1 MSNMYK
7 TIDSEQE
14 SDATSAL
21 EEIYGGQ
28 DVNEQQSTTSAPA
41 QEPDNGV
48 HNVGDANVSEEI
60 GYWLDGYE
68 KDDSNGERHLNQVNS
83 EDLPLIS
90 TGGRVYGDKNTRI
103 FEPQSMFQKYSL
115 LNYRGMVGGVP
126 NIRLDAPDTTLG
138 KFYDVVGGCAS
149 SLFHKN
155 AHNPTYQN
163 IIDAYSNTNAPYSIS
178 DFLYSKWFNEIPNNY
193 MVTVRRFP
201 QPCYDNVITIDSALQ
216 AMGGWYMNNDKEY
229 ANATSAGGSRINT
242 SNVSDD
248 RKKVTKIVYSDG
260 TSKDETSV
268 LYTASDDMYPCIGT
282 AVTYFGEECG
292 NPLKDIL
299 KFEYGLKWKQITSD
313 LQSLENTDGDY
324 TTQPWL
330 QGMVARTIATAAR
343 GYSDP
348 AHALLQKAHT
358 PGGDI
363 FGQKYGEFVIGP
375 VNVVNE
381 TQARDRGMQFS
392 NAFTLNF
399 NYIMRSLNFVNP
411 RVAMIDL
418 LVNMLS
424 LTYNNAQ
431 FWGGGQRWY
440 NNGGYLGPQFG
451 DPNLLRQGKWREYA
465 KDFSTDARKGIMN
478 VLGLTTDTNGKVTGI
493 DGKNALMSAINGI
506 IDMIGKVANA
516 SMANFL
522 DTNIGHVGQTQIA
535 KAEISGDPCGYWH
548 VTLGNPLNPI
558 AMMGNMIA
566 KNSTLSLGNELGFD
580 DFPVE
585 LNVAMTLEHG
595 RPRDRGDIEN
605 MFNLGHGRIYIPLGT
620 NKRHNQAAVD
630 AVNGNGVNGGG
641 AIGPNHIGVN
651 MGMNYGVQ
659 KTQADKAQKSS
670 KDKTKTRVGRTNV
683 DGPQESWGGDR
694 PQNGFLEQIPSKTFQ
709 KVNDEILN
717 NISALTNDIGL
728 NVKDK

>member
-1 MSNMYK
+1 MNNMYR
-7 TIDSEQE
+7 TIDSEQQ
-14 SDATSAL
+14 SDEAL

-41 QEPDNGV
+41 QETDNGL
-48 HNVGDANVSEEI
+48 HQVGDANVSEEI

-68 KDDSNGERHLNQVNS
+68 KDSEGDRHLNQVNS

-90 TGGRVYGDKNTRI
+90 TGGRAYGDKNTDI

-126 NIRLDAPDTTLG
+126 NIRLDAVNTTLG

-149 SLFHKN
+149 SLFHRN

-201 QPCYDNVITIDSALQ
+201 QPCYDNVITIDSGLQ
-216 AMGGWYMNNDKEY
+216 AMSGWYMDNKDYSNG
-229 ANATSAGGSRINT
+229 NSAGGSQKIGEG
-242 SNVSDD
+242 
-248 RKKVTKIVYSDG
+248 KV
-260 TSKDETSV
+260 ER
-268 LYTASDDMYPCIGT
+268 YTAADDMYPCIGT

-330 QGMVARTIATAAR
+330 QGMVARTIATAAK
-343 GYSDP
+343 GYNDP
-348 AHALLQKAHT
+348 ARPLLQKAHT

-418 LVNMLS
+418 IVNMLS

-478 VLGLTTDTNGKVTGI
+478 VLGLKSDHNGKVTGT
-493 DGKNALMSAINGI
+493 DGKSALMSAINGI
-506 IDMIGKVANA
+506 IDMIGKIANA
-516 SMANFL
+516 SLANFL

-566 KNSTLSLGNELGFD
+566 KSSTLSFGNELGFD

-620 NKRHNQAAVD
+620 NSRHNQEAVKE
-630 AVNGNGVNGGG
+630 VNGNGVNVG
-641 AIGPNHIGVN
+641 ATGPNHVGVT

-659 KTQADKAQKSS
+659 KSQADRAQQSS
-670 KDKTKTRVGRTNV
+670 KGKTAAKGGHTNV
-683 DGPQESWGGDR
+683 DGRQESWGVDT
-694 PQNGFLEQIPSKTFQ
+694 PENGFLEQIPSKTFQ
-709 KVNDEILN
+709 KANDEILN

-728 NVKDK
+728 NVTDPAAKKQQQNKGK

>member
-1 MSNMYK
+1 MSNMYS
-7 TIDSEQE
+7 TIDSEQQ
-14 SDATSAL
+14 SDAAL

-28 DVNEQQSTTSAPA
+28 VVDEQQSTTSTTA
-41 QEPDNGV
+41 QETDNGL
-48 HNVGDANVSEEI
+48 HQVGDANVSEEI

-68 KDDSNGERHLNQVNS
+68 KNNDGDRNLNQVNS

-90 TGGRVYGDKNTRI
+90 TGGRAYGDKNTGI

-126 NIRLDAPDTTLG
+126 NINLDSPNTTLG

-201 QPCYDNVITIDSALQ
+201 QPCYDNVITIDSGLQ
-216 AMGGWYMNNDKEY
+216 AMGGWYMNNEGY
-229 ANATSAGGSRINT
+229 SNENSAGGSQIDLN
-242 SNVSDD
+242 NVSSD
-248 RKKVTKIVYSDG
+248 RK
-260 TSKDETSV
+260 SKNGKSV
-268 LYTASDDMYPCIGT
+268 LYTAADDMYPCIGT

-330 QGMVARTIATAAR
+330 QGMVARTVATAAR

-418 LVNMLS
+418 IVNMLS

-478 VLGLTTDTNGKVTGI
+478 VLGLKSDHNGKVTGT
-493 DGKNALMSAINGI
+493 DGKSALMASINGI
-506 IDMIGKVANA
+506 IDMIGRIANA
-516 SMANFL
+516 SLANFL

-566 KNSTLSLGNELGFD
+566 KSSSLSFGNELGFD

-620 NKRHNQAAVD
+620 DSRHNQKAVD
-630 AVNGNGVNGGG
+630 AVNGNGVNVG
-641 AIGPNHIGVN
+641 ATGPNHVGVN

-659 KTQADKAQKSS
+659 KSQADRAQKSS
-670 KDKTKTRVGRTNV
+670 KGKTTARGGRTNV
-683 DGPQESWGGDR
+683 DGRQESWGGDT

-709 KVNDEILN
+709 KSNDSILN

-728 NVKDK
+728 NVNDPAVKNQQQNNQKK

>member
-7 TIDSEQE
+7 SIDSEQQA
-14 SDATSAL
+14 DAVL
-21 EEIYGGQ
+21 EEIYDGQ
-28 DVNEQQSTTSAPA
+28 DVDEQQTTTSTTA
-41 QEPDNGV
+41 QETDNGV
-48 HNVGDANVSEEI
+48 HKVGEANVSEEI

-68 KDDSNGERHLNQVNS
+68 KDSSDDRQLNQVNS

-126 NIRLDAPDTTLG
+126 NIRLDAFNTTLG

-201 QPCYDNVITIDSALQ
+201 QPCYDNVITIDSGLQ
-216 AMGGWYMNNDKEY
+216 AMSGWYMDNKDYTNGNY
-229 ANATSAGGSRINT
+229 AGGSKIKLED
-242 SNVSDD
+242 VSDD
-248 RKKVTKIVYSDG
+248 RKNGKA
-260 TSKDETSV
+260 V

-313 LQSLENTDGDY
+313 LQTLENTDGDY

-431 FWGGGQRWY
+431 FWGGGQRWF

-478 VLGLTTDTNGKVTGI
+478 VLGLKSDDNGKVTGI

-506 IDMIGKVANA
+506 IDMIGKIANA

-566 KNSTLSLGNELGFD
+566 KSSSLSFGNELGFD

-620 NKRHNQAAVD
+620 DSRHNQKAVKEAIK
-630 AVNGNGVNGGG
+630 AVNGYDATNGAN
-641 AIGPNHIGVN
+641 GPNHVGVT
-651 MGMNYGVQ
+651 MGMNYGLQ
-659 KTQADKAQKSS
+659 KTQANKAQQSS
-670 KDKTKTRVGRTNV
+670 KDMTKAKVGRTNV
-683 DGPQESWGGDR
+683 DGLQESWGGDT

-709 KVNDEILN
+709 KANDEILN

-728 NVKDK
+728 NVKG